1 MKLCDYNN
9 QYEDISL
16 NKSVHNNNNNNFS
29 SQKFK
34 HYLSNFL
41 SPAPSTLYHRP
52 LFYTLSFSLFLF
64 TTSAIQF
71 FFFTFSSYQII
82 YILMFCKT
90 RLFLDWRWRLKIR
103 SLVPRHIFCKSE
115 TSNINSTANFLPKI
129 MCSRCFVITEPDA

>member
-1 MKLCDYNN
+1 MCYNFFFFYIFVTHLPINKCIIIIISHLRNSNIIWAIFSLLPPPLC
-9 QYEDISL
+9 ITAHSSIPSL
-16 NKSVHNNNNNNFS
+16 SPFS
-29 SQKFK
+29 S
-34 HYLSNFL
+34 
-41 SPAPSTLYHRP
+41 SPPALYN
-52 LFYTLSFSLFLF
+52 
-64 TTSAIQF
+64 F